1 VNQAPI
7 IVVGAGGHAAVVA
20 DALLA
25 AGRTVLGFVD
35 GDPAKS
41 GTRVLGLPVLGDDA
55 ALDVHRGHGVEL
67 ANGIGGP
74 GSAASVGQG
83 TLRRR
88 VQQRLSA
95 AGWTFA
101 AVRHPG
107 AIVSPS
113 AELGASTQVLA
124 GAVVQPCAQVGDGAI
139 VNTRAVVE
147 HHAQVGA
154 FAHIAPGAVLCG
166 EVRVGEEAHVGAGA
180 VVRQGIQLAA
190 RVVVAAG
197 AAVARDVHSG
207 VVAGVPAR
215 ALHTS
220 MRTAT

>member
-1 VNQAPI
+1 
-7 IVVGAGGHAAVVA
+7 VVA

-35 GDPAKS
+35 GDPSKA
-41 GTRVLGLPVLGDDA
+41 GTRVLGLPVMGDDTT
-55 ALDVHRGHGVEL
+55 LDAYRGRGIEL

-74 GSAASVGQG
+74 GSAVSVGQG

-95 AGWTFA
+95 AGWSFT
-101 AVRHPG
+101 AVRHPV
-107 AIVSPS
+107 AIVAPS
-113 AELGASTQVLA
+113 AELGVSTQVLA

-147 HHAQVGA
+147 HHVRVGA

-166 EVRVGEEAHVGAGA
+166 DVQVGEEAHIGAGA
-180 VVRQGIQLAA
+180 VVRQGIHVAA

-197 AAVARDVHSG
+197 AAVSRDVSSG

-215 ALHTS
+215 ALAPSSKAST
-220 MRTAT
+220 

>member
-1 VNQAPI
+1 VSQAPV

-35 GDPAKS
+35 GDPSKA
-41 GTRVLGLPVLGDDA
+41 GTRVLGLPVMGDDTT
-55 ALDVHRGHGVEL
+55 LDAHRDRGVEL

-95 AGWTFA
+95 AGWTFS

-107 AIVSPS
+107 AIVAPS
-113 AELGASTQVLA
+113 AKLGASTQVLA

-166 EVRVGEEAHVGAGA
+166 EVQVGEETHVGAGA
-180 VVRQGIQLAA
+180 VVRQGIRLAA
-190 RVVVAAG
+190 CVVVAAG
-197 AAVARDVHSG
+197 AAVTRDVSSG

-215 ALHTS
+215 VLPPSSKAST
-220 MRTAT
+220 

>member
-1 VNQAPI
+1 MSQAPV
-7 IVVGAGGHAAVVA
+7 IVVGAGGHATVVA

-35 GDPAKS
+35 GDPAKA

-55 ALDVHRGHGVEL
+55 ALDAHRDQGIEL
-67 ANGIGGP
+67 ANGIGGA
-74 GSAASVGQG
+74 GAAAGAGQAS
-83 TLRRR
+83 LRRR
-88 VQQRLSA
+88 LQQRLSA
-95 AGWTFA
+95 LGWTFA

-107 AIVSPS
+107 AIVAVS
-113 AELGASTQVLA
+113 AELGPSAQVLA
-124 GAVVQPCAQVGDGAI
+124 GAVVQPCARVGDGAI

-147 HHAQVGA
+147 HHAHVGA

-166 EVRVGEEAHVGAGA
+166 EVQVGEETHVGAGA
-180 VVRQGIQLAA
+180 VVRQGTRLAA

-197 AAVARDVHSG
+197 AAVTRDVPAG

-215 ALHTS
+215 PLPPSSRA
-220 MRTAT
+220 AT